1 MGMIWQDLRYAAR
14 TLAKRPGFTAV
25 VVLTLALGIGA
36 NAAIF
41 SVVNT
46 VIFKPLPFRDPA
58 SLVHVWEG
66 RDGVRYKRG
75 EDSRFISVRPG
86 TFHDWRDQSRSFES
100 MSAYSWRAIMLTG
113 GDQAEALWAH
123 HVAERFFETLGVQA
137 QLGRVFNAGDYGP
150 DAPRIVI
157 LSHRLWR
164 NRFGADPAVIGRAI
178 SLDGQAHT
186 VVGVM
191 PQGFYPTRFFNAPD
205 LWTPRWF
212 NAEEKYNRVA
222 WGMTTVARLKPGAT
236 LDQAHA
242 EMLLVAK
249 NIERANPEHY
259 QNMTAVLVP
268 VDAELIGSQGKL
280 FFFLLGAVALVLLI
294 ACVNVANLLLAR
306 ATDREKEFSVRAA
319 LGASRGRL
327 VRQLLSESLLLAGA
341 GAAPGLALAYAGLRP
356 MVALLPETGAV
367 ARLDAVELDV
377 AALAFTLLVAL
388 GAGMLFGV
396 APALRAARVD
406 LNEALKEGSRGSASG
421 KRARRLGELLVI
433 SEVALSLA
441 LLVAAGLIVQSF
453 WRMRQIDP
461 GFAPENLLTLQIRAP
476 EFRYGKFEVG
486 GRNAPRARLYEQLER
501 RIATLPGVASA
512 AVVGKLPMKHLPNPW
527 GVSVEGRGAPAPN
540 QDEGRG
546 TASRK
551 TGLYIH
557 GSASDQRVSPAYFRT
572 LGFKLVRGRLL
583 DERDTAEAP
592 MVAVVNETFARKFFP
607 DEDPVGKRVTV
618 DYTSWFP
625 QMTIVGVVA
634 DMKLNSLDR
643 QPFAEMFWPMA
654 QAPSRDVWLAAR
666 TNADPLALA
675 SAVQRE
681 IHAIDRDLPILELSS
696 MEGVIADSLWRPRFA
711 AILIGLFAGVALA
724 LAAVGIYGVMSYQVG
739 LRTREIGLRMALGA
753 DRRRIFS
760 LIIGRGIKLA
770 LAGAIIGAAVSL
782 ALGRLVSSQLYG
794 VSAYDPLTLAGV
806 SSFLIVVAALACYL
820 PARRALR
827 VDPMVALRAE

>member
-1 MGMIWQDLRYAAR
+1 METLWQDLRYAAR

-25 VVLTLALGIGA
+25 VVITLALGIGA

-41 SVVNT
+41 SVVNA

-58 SLVHVWEG
+58 ALVHVWEG
-66 RDGVRYKRG
+66 RNGERYKRG

-86 TFHDWRDQSRSFES
+86 TFHDWREQSRSFES
-100 MSAYSWRAIMLTG
+100 MSAYSWRTMMLTG
-113 GDQAEALWAH
+113 GDKAEALWAH
-123 HVAERFFETLGVQA
+123 HVADRFFETLGVQA
-137 QLGRVFNAGDYGP
+137 QLGRAFNAGDYGP
-150 DAPRIVI
+150 DAPRVVI
-157 LSHRLWR
+157 LSHKLWR
-164 NRFGADPAVIGRAI
+164 NRFGADPAVIGREV

-191 PQGFYPTRFFNAPD
+191 PQGFYPTRFFSAPD

-212 NAEEKYNRVA
+212 NAEEKYNRVS
-222 WGMTTVARLKPGAT
+222 WGLTTVARVKPGVT

-249 NIERANPEHY
+249 NIEQANPEHY
-259 QNMTAVLVP
+259 QNMGAVLVP

-327 VRQLLSESLLLAGA
+327 VRQLGAESLLLAGA
-341 GAAPGLALAYAGLRP
+341 GAAFGLALAYAGLRP
-356 MVALLPETGAV
+356 VVALLPETGGV
-367 ARLDAVELDV
+367 PRLDSVKLDLTP
-377 AALAFTLLVAL
+377 LAFTLLVTL

-406 LNEALKEGSRGSASG
+406 LNESLKEGSRGAASG
-421 KRARRLGELLVI
+421 QRSRRLGELLVI

-441 LLVAAGLIVQSF
+441 LLVAAGLLAQSF
-453 WRMRQIDP
+453 RRMRQIDP
-461 GFAPENLLTLQIRAP
+461 GFAPEKLLTLQIRVP

-486 GRNAPRARLYEQLER
+486 GRNASRARLYEELER
-501 RIATLPGVASA
+501 RIAALPGVTSA
-512 AVVGKLPMKHLPNPW
+512 AVASKLPMKHLPNPW

-546 TASRK
+546 AISRK

-557 GSASDQRVSPAYFRT
+557 GSTSDQRVSPAYFRT
-572 LGFKLVRGRLL
+572 LGLKLVRGRLL
-583 DERDTAEAP
+583 DERDMGETP
-592 MVAVVNETFARKFFP
+592 MVAVVNETFARKFFS

-625 QMTIVGVVA
+625 RITIVGVVA
-634 DMKLNSLDR
+634 DVKLNALDR
-643 QPFAEMFWPMA
+643 QPFAEMFWPIA
-654 QAPSRDVWLAAR
+654 QAPSRDVWLTLR
-666 TNADPLALA
+666 TNVEPPALA
-675 SAVQRE
+675 ASVQRE
-681 IHAIDRDLPILELSS
+681 IRAIDRDLPILELSS
-696 MEGVIADSLWRPRFA
+696 MEGVIVDSLWRPRFSA
-711 AILIGLFAGVALA
+711 VLIGLFAGLA
-724 LAAVGIYGVMSYQVG
+724 LLLAAAGIYGVMSYQVG
-739 LRTREIGLRMALGA
+739 LRTREMGLRMALGA

-782 ALGRLVSSQLYG
+782 ALGRLVAGQLYG
-794 VSAYDPLTLAGV
+794 VSAYDAPTLVGV
-806 SSFLIVVAALACYL
+806 SLILIAVATLACYL
-820 PARRALR
+820 PARRATR